1 MQKLVANVNLKKKT
15 NKKCLFF
22 LSDLIPFN
30 VLLGGLDGKQVYRYN
45 YSFFLFG
52 FENACFF
59 FFLLRFGWAYYFF
72 SSQLVFD

>member
-1 MQKLVANVNLKKKT
+1 MP
-15 NKKCLFF
+15 FF

-59 FFLLRFGWAYYFF
+59 SSFSGSDGLIISSPPNWFSIRQPGLQRFF
-72 SSQLVFD
+72 SLSHFC